1 MNLLVIEVPV
11 PEVKNNVIN
20 NKFDTL
26 YYSILLDKT
35 RVSSYHHSANLPEKT
50 IILTDLKKLL
60 KMDWDTKKIN
70 LLFNQKKVMDKYSQL
85 RVKKKK
91 VSRGLLKKHELIDE
105 LINNTPVFYDK
116 DSINQSQWLIKLNKA
131 VAGYETVI
139 PQTLINT
146 YISVRKSLERIH
158 PIKRLQLAMLDNN
171 FAFSGSEAYNV
182 KKSFKV
188 RHFNEK
194 NTYYFSQEGAPFY
207 TLGKLAKLCLDLDDL
222 WNR

>member
-1 MNLLVIEVPV
+1 MNLLIIEVPV
-11 PEVKNNVIN
+11 PKVKNNVIN

-26 YYSILLDKT
+26 HYSVLLDKT
-35 RVSSYHHSANLPEKT
+35 RVSSYYHSVNLPEKT
-50 IILTDLKKLL
+50 IILTNLKGLL
-60 KMDWDTKKIN
+60 KMDWDAEKIN
-70 LLFNQKKVMDKYSQL
+70 LLFTQRKIMDKYSEL

-91 VSRGLLKKHELIDE
+91 VNKGLLKKHELIDE

-116 DSINQSQWLIKLNKA
+116 DSIKQSQWLIKLNKII
-131 VAGYETVI
+131 AGYETVI

-146 YISVRKSLERIH
+146 YLSVRKSLERIH
-158 PIKRLQLAMLDNN
+158 PIKDLQLALLENN

-182 KKSFKV
+182 KNSFKI

-194 NTYYFSQEGAPFY
+194 NTYYFSHEGAPFY
-207 TLGKLAKLCLDLDDL
+207 TLGKLAKLCLNLDDL